1 MTMLLSNPTSRHDGL
16 FRTRLAGIGATT
28 SSTFARIRSDT
39 LAQSPADPLA
49 PGAGLYGRRVAVSD
63 DVAEGHWE
71 MISLNDHAYLVASEC
86 DYARTRSE
94 IVIPEGFV
102 EFHFVLKGPA
112 SVEFSEAGEVHI
124 GSPNLTIVQQGKLR
138 YRIACGPG
146 AWRAVSLYVKRAFF
160 ERFLTASLGADHPM
174 HGRLHPV
181 DSDHMSCLQMPVG
194 AEALHAIEKLM
205 ANPYDGHRRL
215 LYAEAKACEILCA
228 VLNQWQAYA
237 DADATAGVFSGRDLR
252 LIEKAR
258 DIMLSDMTHV
268 PTIPALARAVG
279 TNTSKL
285 KRGFKFLYGKTVFEF
300 GHSHRMDH
308 ALGLLM
314 DSRMSVNEIAA
325 AVGYQHQTSFT
336 ASFREH
342 FGFAPKEA
350 RRMSNVE
357 EVVLRAHAA
366 RDIDTAA

>member
-1 MTMLLSNPTSRHDGL
+1 MPLPHPASRPDGL
-16 FRTRLAGIGATT
+16 FRTRLAGTGATT
-28 SSTFARIRSDT
+28 TNTFARIRSDT
-39 LAQSPADPLA
+39 LALSPADPLA
-49 PGAGLYGRRVAVSD
+49 PGAGLYGSRVPVSD
-63 DVAEGHWE
+63 DAAEGHWE
-71 MISLNDHAYLVASEC
+71 MISLADHAYLVTSEC
-86 DYARTRSE
+86 DYTCTRSE
-94 IVIPEGFV
+94 IVIPEDFV

-112 SVEFSEAGEVHI
+112 SVEFSDAGEVHI
-124 GSPNLTIVQQGKLR
+124 GSPNLTIVQQGRLR

-146 AWRAVSLYVKRAFF
+146 TWRAVSLYVKRAYF

-174 HGRLHPV
+174 HDRLQPV
-181 DSDHMSCLQMPVG
+181 DSNHMSCLQMPVG
-194 AEALHAIEKLM
+194 ADALYAIEKLM

-215 LYAEAKACEILCA
+215 MYAEAKACEILCA

-237 DADATAGVFSGRDLR
+237 DADGTAGVFSARDLR

-258 DIMLSDMTHV
+258 DIMLADMTHV

-308 ALGLLM
+308 ALRLLM
-314 DSRMSVNEIAA
+314 DSRMPVNEIAA

-350 RRMSNVE
+350 RRMSNIE
-357 EVVLRAHAA
+357 DAVLRAQAGK
-366 RDIDTAA
+366 RIDTAA

>member
-1 MTMLLSNPTSRHDGL
+1 MPLARPSAQNEGL

-28 SSTFARIRSDT
+28 TSTFAQIRCDT
-39 LAQSPADPLA
+39 QHQAPADPLA
-49 PGAGLYGRRVAVSD
+49 PGAGLYGRYVAVSSNL
-63 DVAEGHWE
+63 AEGDWE
-71 MISLNDHAYLVASEC
+71 MISLNDEAYMVISRC
-86 DYARTRSE
+86 DYASARSE
-94 IVIPEGFV
+94 IVIPENFV

-112 SVEFSEAGEVHI
+112 SVEFSEAGEVQI
-124 GSPNLTIVQQGKLR
+124 GSPNLTIVQQGSLR
-138 YRIACGPG
+138 YRISCGPG
-146 AWRAVSLYVKRAFF
+146 TWRAVSLYVRRAFF
-160 ERFLTASLGADHPM
+160 ERFLTASMGADHPL
-174 HGRLHPV
+174 HERLDPV
-181 DSDHMSCLQMPVG
+181 NNEHMSCQQMPVG

-205 ANPYDGHRRL
+205 ANPYEGHRRL

-228 VLNQWQAYA
+228 VLTQWQAYGET
-237 DADATAGVFSGRDLR
+237 DTNAGVFSARDLR

-258 DIMLSDMTHV
+258 DIMLADMTHV
-268 PTIPALARAVG
+268 PTIPALARSVG

-314 DSRMSVNEIAA
+314 DSRISVNEIAA

-357 EVVLRAHAA
+357 EVLARATASKP
-366 RDIDTAA
+366 RDTAA